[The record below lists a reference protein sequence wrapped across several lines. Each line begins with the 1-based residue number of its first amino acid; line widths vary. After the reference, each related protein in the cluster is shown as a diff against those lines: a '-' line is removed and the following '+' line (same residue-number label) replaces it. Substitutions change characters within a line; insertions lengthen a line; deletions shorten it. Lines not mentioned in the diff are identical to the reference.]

1 MVLSLIFEIYRKL
14 YGPIKAWIRAE
25 RLGART
31 CMACVDCRSGEH
43 AAKHVGCS
51 SALAGSYRTGRWHLR
66 AAALGI
72 RQSPHVWAG
81 KHDVVVDP
89 EGSGLLFFMFI
100 RCDRAPRIDR
110 TTGATMRPT

>member
-100 RCDRAPRIDR
+100 KVRPGSSDRYSL
-110 TTGATMRPT
+110 

>member
-31 CMACVDCRSGEH
+31 CMACVDCLSGEH

-51 SALAGSYRTGRWHLR
+51 SALAGSYRTGNL
-66 AAALGI
+66 
-72 RQSPHVWAG
+72 
-81 KHDVVVDP
+81 
-89 EGSGLLFFMFI
+89 
-100 RCDRAPRIDR
+100 APARR
-110 TTGATMRPT
+110 GTGHTAESARVGRET